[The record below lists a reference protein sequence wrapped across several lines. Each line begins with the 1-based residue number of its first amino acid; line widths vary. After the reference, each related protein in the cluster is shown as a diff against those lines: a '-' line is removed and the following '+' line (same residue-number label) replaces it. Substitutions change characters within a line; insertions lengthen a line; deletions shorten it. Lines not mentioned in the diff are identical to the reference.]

1 MADDINIVISVEDRD
16 VIRARKHQ
24 NKLQAAVAQLEK
36 EYRKGNITHRKYLSE
51 LNKQASALAK
61 LGGSYNKA
69 KSEVFTYAATLRK
82 ATDAQVHQAQAMAM
96 AKRGMNKFGM
106 VSQQVG
112 YQVGDFFVQ
121 VQSGTSALVA
131 FGQQGTQLAGL
142 IPGIGGAIIGIGL
155 AIGTM
160 VLRTRQQMNAA
171 EDTVMSYKQIIKELG
186 EETKELVTQ
195 NDLLASGFKSIAALR
210 AKESI
215 EEFNKEIDK
224 LSKNIDDLNK
234 KPEDVGGF
242 RGAIA
247 KGLASLGAGG
257 GAQDA
262 TKFMLDQL
270 MDLREKRDALLKI
283 IDKSDEEKA
292 RTRSLNRER
301 EQNKTEAIFYN
312 NRFNNFVKE
321 ITRYQNRVDAYQKYA
336 ESRSQ
341 SNLETRVSK
350 EQQILANREDPNIR
364 GARELQSGF
373 GNMVRF
379 IDNQLNNLKIKE
391 DNLNKGLLRQFQ
403 EYAESRLKGEASLT
417 EQLSKQY
424 DDRILRQQGI
434 MQGEYK
440 TDLEKANLLKETT
453 KQFELQ
459 NKEAEDRIKLLE
471 IELDY
476 GQDSLEL
483 EKAIL
488 QQERWRKI
496 EAAREA
502 KLSEGMIH
510 VLDMRWTRE
519 MNLLLLTRKQRE
531 EKEKLLELEEQ
542 RLDFEKKIE
551 GFLESGFMS
560 MIDGTKSVT
569 DAFRSMARDVIK
581 ELYRILVVQQI
592 VNQAK
597 TAITSLSGYVFPS
610 ANGNAFNNGKIIPYA
625 NGGVVGSPTMFP
637 MSGGNTG
644 LMGEAGPEAILPLKR
659 GPDGKLGVESSGGS
673 VVVNQTIN
681 VSTGVVQTVRNEIK
695 TLMPQIAEG
704 AKSAV
709 LDAKRR
715 GGSFGSAFA

>member
-1 MADDINIVISVEDRD
+1 MADDINIVISVDDRD

-36 EYRKGNITHRKYLSE
+36 EFRAGHLGRGSSKRISE

-61 LGGSYNKA
+61 LGGSYDKA
-69 KSEVFTYAATLRK
+69 KSEVFRYAATLRK
-82 ATDAQVHQAQAMAM
+82 ATDAQVAQAQSMAM

-160 VLRTRQQMNAA
+160 VLRTRQQMKEA
-171 EDTVMSYKQIIKELG
+171 EEGIMSYGKAIKGL
-186 EETKELVTQ
+186 ETMVQDLEKEIR
-195 NDLLASGFKSIAALR
+195 LLRSGFIT
-210 AKESI
+210 
-215 EEFNKEIDK
+215 EEE
-224 LSKNIDDLNK
+224 LSTFRELNK
-234 KPEDVGGF
+234 AIEKVEKQKKKIEAGIKGTIVDSIFGKDLSGKVT
-242 RGAIA
+242 GAFGTLRILEKNVDNLKA
-247 KGLASLGAGG
+247 K
-257 GAQDA
+257 
-262 TKFMLDQL
+262 
-270 MDLREKRDALLKI
+270 LREISGKRVE
-283 IDKSDEEKA
+283 KSELE
-292 RTRSLNRER
+292 
-301 EQNKTEAIFYN
+301 EQNELLSRPDASIILALEKRKKLFEDAYKKILDIVEKGEAILLRSYKEYGELRLKSEEDIS
-312 NRFNNFVKE
+312 NRLRTKME
-321 ITRYQNRVDAYQKYA
+321 
-336 ESRSQ
+336 RSF
-341 SNLETRVSK
+341 
-350 EQQILANREDPNIR
+350 
-364 GARELQSGF
+364 REL
-373 GNMVRF
+373 
-379 IDNQLNNLKIKE
+379 
-391 DNLNKGLLRQFQ
+391 
-403 EYAESRLKGEASLT
+403 AESRLKSEEDLT
-417 EQLSKQY
+417 ERLSKKY
-424 DDRILRQQGI
+424 EDRILRQQGI

-459 NKEAEDRIKLLE
+459 NKKAEDRIKLLE

-483 EKAIL
+483 ETAIL

-496 EAAREA
+496 EAARKA

-510 VLDMRWTRE
+510 DLDMQWTIE
-519 MNLLLLTRKQRE
+519 MNLLLLAKKQRE

-542 RLDFEKKIE
+542 RLDFEKEIE

-569 DAFRSMARDVIK
+569 DAFRSMATDVIK

-597 TAITSLSGYVFPS
+597 TAIQSLSGYVFPS

-659 GPDGKLGVESSGGS
+659 GPNGKLGVESSGGS

-681 VSTGVVQTVRNEIK
+681 VSTGVAQTVRNEIK

>member
-36 EYRKGNITHRKYLSE
+36 EFRKQNITAGKRLSE

-61 LGGSYNKA
+61 LGGSYDKA
-69 KSEVFTYAATLRK
+69 KSEVFRYAASLRK

-224 LSKNIDDLNK
+224 LSKKIDDLNK

-247 KGLASLGAGG
+247 RGIASLGAGG

-364 GARELQSGF
+364 GARELQSSF

-403 EYAESRLKGEASLT
+403 EYAESRLKGEANLT

-440 TDLEKANLLKETT
+440 TDREKANLLKETT

-459 NKEAEDRIKLLE
+459 NREAEDRIKLLE
-471 IELDY
+471 VELKY

-483 EKAIL
+483 ETAIL

-496 EAAREA
+496 EAARKA

-510 VLDMRWTRE
+510 DLDMQWTRE
-519 MNLLLLTRKQRE
+519 MNLLLLARKQRE
-531 EKEKLLELEEQ
+531 EKEKLLELEQE

-597 TAITSLSGYVFPS
+597 TAIQSLSGFVYN

-659 GPDGKLGVESSGGS
+659 GPNGKLGVESSGGS

-681 VSTGVVQTVRNEIK
+681 VSTGVAQTVRNEIK

>member
-1 MADDINIVISVEDRD
+1 MADLKDIEISVEVD
-16 VIRARKHQ
+16 I
-24 NKLQAAVAQLEK
+24 LQAQKAFKAITRDQKALEK
-36 EYRKGNITHRKYLSE
+36 AHNSGKITAQQYSIATNALESRQKALTEAVKRGGKEFSIYNNR
-51 LNKQASALAK
+51 LNQ
-61 LGGSYNKA
+61 A
-69 KSEVFTYAATLRK
+69 KSGTNR
-82 ATDAQVHQAQAMAM
+82 
-96 AKRGMNKFGM
+96 FGM
-106 VSQQVG
+106 ISQQVG

-142 IPGIGGAIIGIGL
+142 IPGIGGAIVGIGL

-160 VLRTRQQMNAA
+160 VLRTRQQMEEA
-171 EDTVMSYKQIIKELG
+171 ENSLMSYGKAVKDLGKEFGELALQIDMLNAGFTEEADYAIFKKIEELKELRNELQRGAAPDPSDLGPYGQYYQGSSEEMAEEIIKNTDALIKS
-186 EETKELVTQ
+186 EEERLE
-195 NDLLASGFKSIAALR
+195 KSKNARFR
-210 AKESI
+210 AKVLQAEERLEES
-215 EEFNKEIDK
+215 
-224 LSKNIDDLNK
+224 
-234 KPEDVGGF
+234 
-242 RGAIA
+242 
-247 KGLASLGAGG
+247 
-257 GAQDA
+257 
-262 TKFMLDQL
+262 
-270 MDLREKRDALLKI
+270 
-283 IDKSDEEKA
+283 
-292 RTRSLNRER
+292 
-301 EQNKTEAIFYN
+301 
-312 NRFNNFVKE
+312 
-321 ITRYQNRVDAYQKYA
+321 
-336 ESRSQ
+336 
-341 SNLETRVSK
+341 
-350 EQQILANREDPNIR
+350 
-364 GARELQSGF
+364 
-373 GNMVRF
+373 
-379 IDNQLNNLKIKE
+379 NNLKKSKLYYDSLIDLQKSYFNE
-391 DNLNKGLLRQFQ
+391 YFRLSIEQKNIQDAQSNNFDILMAQDLVQRRKYEQETIEFTETMQKLAQQLAFKGGMEQMAKGYDPRQELF
-403 EYAESRLKGEASLT
+403 
-417 EQLSKQY
+417 
-424 DDRILRQQGI
+424 
-434 MQGEYK
+434 
-440 TDLEKANLLKETT
+440 EK
-453 KQFELQ
+453 Q

-483 EKAIL
+483 ETAIL

-496 EAAREA
+496 EAARKA

-510 VLDMRWTRE
+510 DLDMQWTRE
-519 MNLLLLTRKQRE
+519 MNLLLLARKQRE
-531 EKEKLLELEEQ
+531 EKEKLLELEQE
-542 RLDFEKKIE
+542 RAEFEKKIE

-569 DAFRSMARDVIK
+569 DAFRSMATDVIK

-681 VSTGVVQTVRNEIK
+681 VSTGVAQTVRNEIK

>member
-1 MADDINIVISVEDRD
+1 MADDINIVISVDDRD

-36 EYRKGNITHRKYLSE
+36 EFRAGHLGRGSSKRISE

-61 LGGSYNKA
+61 LGGSYDKA
-69 KSEVFTYAATLRK
+69 KSEVFRYAATLRK
-82 ATDAQVHQAQAMAM
+82 ATDAQVAQAQSMAM

-160 VLRTRQQMNAA
+160 VLRTRQQMKEA
-171 EDTVMSYKQIIKELG
+171 EEGIMSYGKAIKGL
-186 EETKELVTQ
+186 ETMVQDLEKEIR
-195 NDLLASGFKSIAALR
+195 LLRSGFIT
-210 AKESI
+210 
-215 EEFNKEIDK
+215 EEE
-224 LSKNIDDLNK
+224 LSTFRELNK
-234 KPEDVGGF
+234 AIEKVEKQKKKIEAGIKGTIVDSIFGKDLSGKVT
-242 RGAIA
+242 GAFGTLRILEKNVDNLKA
-247 KGLASLGAGG
+247 K
-257 GAQDA
+257 
-262 TKFMLDQL
+262 
-270 MDLREKRDALLKI
+270 LREISGKRVE
-283 IDKSDEEKA
+283 KSELE
-292 RTRSLNRER
+292 
-301 EQNKTEAIFYN
+301 EQNELLSRADASIILALEKRKKLFEDAYKKILDIVEKGEAILLRSYKEYGELRLKSEEDIS
-312 NRFNNFVKE
+312 NRLRTKME
-321 ITRYQNRVDAYQKYA
+321 
-336 ESRSQ
+336 RSF
-341 SNLETRVSK
+341 
-350 EQQILANREDPNIR
+350 
-364 GARELQSGF
+364 REL
-373 GNMVRF
+373 
-379 IDNQLNNLKIKE
+379 
-391 DNLNKGLLRQFQ
+391 
-403 EYAESRLKGEASLT
+403 AESRLKSEEDLT
-417 EQLSKQY
+417 ERLSKKY
-424 DDRILRQQGI
+424 EDRILRQQGI

-483 EKAIL
+483 ETAIL

-496 EAAREA
+496 EAARKA

-510 VLDMRWTRE
+510 ALDMQWTRE
-519 MNLLLLTRKQRE
+519 MNLLLLAKKQRE

-542 RLDFEKKIE
+542 RLDFEKEIE

-569 DAFRSMARDVIK
+569 DAFRSMATDVIK

-597 TAITSLSGYVFPS
+597 TAIQSLSGYVFPS

-625 NGGVVGSPTMFP
+625 NGGVVNSPTMFP

-681 VSTGVVQTVRNEIK
+681 VSTGVAQTVRNEIK

>member
-36 EYRKGNITHRKYLSE
+36 EYRKGNITYRKYLSE

-82 ATDAQVHQAQAMAM
+82 ATDAQVAQAQATVM
-96 AKRGMNKFGM
+96 AKNKTNKFGM

-142 IPGIGGAIIGIGL
+142 LPGVAGAIIGIGL

-160 VLRTRQQMNAA
+160 VLRTRQQMNESETGLKAYSEA
-171 EDTVMSYKQIIKELG
+171 MKSLK
-186 EETKELVTQ
+186 EETKELIAENKRLAGGFVTVEQ
-195 NDLLASGFKSIAALR
+195 MFIEARKNALR
-210 AKESI
+210 EEIKLLQANIKLREDINNNAISTGWWARLKESVSSI
-215 EEFNKEIDK
+215 DFKKIFKGYKELQEQMDRPLEVLAMEASILEK
-224 LSKNIDDLNK
+224 EKQLGKIV
-234 KPEDVGGF
+234 EDQ
-242 RGAIA
+242 
-247 KGLASLGAGG
+247 S
-257 GAQDA
+257 
-262 TKFMLDQL
+262 
-270 MDLREKRDALLKI
+270 EN
-283 IDKSDEEKA
+283 EKA
-292 RTRSLNRER
+292 KAENVIL
-301 EQNKTEAIFYN
+301 QN
-312 NRFNNFVKE
+312 NRLK
-321 ITRYQNRVDAYQKYA
+321 RSYQD
-336 ESRSQ
+336 
-341 SNLETRVSK
+341 
-350 EQQILANREDPNIR
+350 LAN
-364 GARELQSGF
+364 
-373 GNMVRF
+373 
-379 IDNQLNNLKIKE
+379 
-391 DNLNKGLLRQFQ
+391 
-403 EYAESRLKGEASLT
+403 SRLKSQVDLEDKIALESERRAKIAFKRAMAFGEARDDALRKRRIANQKISQRYIQKSMGT
-417 EQLSKQY
+417 EVRPQKPTSSFDVIMAQELVDQERLKQSRIKFAKDMEILAQQLAFKGGMEQMAKGY
-424 DDRILRQQGI
+424 DPRQ
-434 MQGEYK
+434 E
-440 TDLEKANLLKETT
+440 LFEKLNVEV
-453 KQFELQ
+453 
-459 NKEAEDRIKLLE
+459 EDRIKLLE
-471 IELDY
+471 VELDY

-510 VLDMRWTRE
+510 LLDMEWTRE
-519 MNLLLLTRKQRE
+519 MNLLLLAKKQRE
-531 EKEKLLELEEQ
+531 EKEKLLELEQE
-542 RLDFEKKIE
+542 RADFEKKIE

-597 TAITSLSGYVFPS
+597 TAIQSLSGFAFPS
-610 ANGNAFNNGKIIPYA
+610 ASSSLPNYSPPTVNANGNAFNNGKIIPYA
-625 NGGVVGSPTMFP
+625 NGGVVG
-637 MSGGNTG
+637 TG

-659 GPDGKLGVESSGGS
+659 GPNGKLGVESSGGS

-681 VSTGVVQTVRNEIK
+681 VSTGVAQTVRNEIK